1 MVGILWREVHRSL
14 RMGDGGLR
22 VDVSDPAM
30 RALVAEREAIQKDID
45 ALKEKK
51 DTLDPARYDQEM
63 ERLLTN
69 LALKTKAIRDREAK
83 P

>member
-1 MVGILWREVHRSL
+1 
-14 RMGDGGLR
+14 
-22 VDVSDPAM
+22 M

>member
-1 MVGILWREVHRSL
+1 MGIDILNAQGCEFFGGIIGRSPAIQ
-14 RMGDGGLR
+14 R
-22 VDVSDPAM
+22 VF
-30 RALVAEREAIQKDID
+30 EAIQKDID